1 MKNDEIFDIELTPDL
16 IIRAY
21 MAGIFPMSESAD
33 NPDIFWVSPEIRGI
47 IPLEDFHISKS
58 LQKSIAKNNFK
69 ILIDNDFEA
78 VIKACATYGSDR
90 DSTWINQTIIDL
102 YSKLFERKICHSVEV
117 YEDDKLVGGLYGLS
131 LGSAFFGESM
141 FHKVSNASKIALAYL
156 VYRLKFGGYSLL
168 DTQFITPH
176 LRSMGGKEITREE
189 YEELLSEA
197 LKTSGDF
204 YQFAGGGTSL
214 DILQSTNQ
222 IS

>member
-16 IIRAY
+16 IVRAY

-33 NPDIFWVSPEIRGI
+33 NPDIFWVSPEMRGI
-47 IPLEDFHISKS
+47 IPLDDFHISKS
-58 LQKSIAKNNFK
+58 LQKAIAKNNFK
-69 ILIDNDFEA
+69 ILIDNNFEA
-78 VIKACATYGSDR
+78 VIKACATYDSDR

-102 YSKLFERKICHSVEV
+102 YSELFERKICHSVEV

-141 FHKVSNASKIALAYL
+141 FHKTSNASKIALASL
-156 VYRLKFGGYSLL
+156 VHRLKLGGYSLL

-176 LRSMGGKEITREE
+176 LHSMGGKEITREE
-189 YEELLSEA
+189 YEELLSKA

-204 YQFAGGGTSL
+204 YRLAEGGTS
-214 DILQSTNQ
+214 
-222 IS
+222 

>member
-16 IIRAY
+16 IVRAY

-33 NPDIFWVSPEIRGI
+33 NPDIFWVSPEMRGI
-47 IPLEDFHISKS
+47 IPLEDFHVSKS

-78 VIKACATYGSDR
+78 IIKSCATYGSDR

-102 YSKLFERKICHSVEV
+102 YSELFERKICHSVEV
-117 YEDDKLVGGLYGLS
+117 YENDELVGGLYGLS
-131 LGSAFFGESM
+131 IGSAFFGESM
-141 FHKVSNASKIALAYL
+141 FHKASNASKIALAHL
-156 VYRLKFGGYSLL
+156 VHRLKLGGYSLL

-176 LRSMGGKEITREE
+176 LRSMGAKEITREE
-189 YEELLSEA
+189 YEILLAKSQNQ
-197 LKTSGDF
+197 TGDF
-204 YQFAGGGTSL
+204 YRLVGGGTSL
-214 DILQSTNQ
+214 DCLQPTNQ